1 MCSTCS
7 APMSAAVT
15 LAGERYVWDAYSMTS
30 AMKAPRVRAT
40 CDVAA
45 VVASGS
51 AAAPL
56 FRWNAYGAAVVLCG
70 PGAVSAD
77 TAAERTRMDWHA
89 KVQASGACE
98 PYGCVRRALAA
109 DDAPAS
115 AHDACEVLH
124 IGQVP
129 YAMHPDTLRWVLQ
142 RLTGVTAL
150 KIEQRRNRSTRGR
163 TGLFTAVVRAEDA
176 DAVVAAHHRALCCAE
191 FLWVPACDA
200 AEAEEL
206 CARLRTDDG
215 GLVKNGLLS
224 VARRRPQRDAV
235 PQELHV
241 VESERRRPLVW
252 QTLSVRHLSVVPVRA
267 LRRDDSLT
275 YQMIQ

>member
-1 MCSTCS
+1 MSVAIPSMDLASVAAEWS
-7 APMSAAVT
+7 AWDPYHHQYPYRSKRPLRVFYDVAGTGSSDDAVPAAFVRVSNATAAATATT
-15 LAGERYVWDAYSMTS
+15 LAHMAQRQLSLTMQVG
-30 AMKAPRVRAT
+30 
-40 CDVAA
+40 C
-45 VVASGS
+45 
-51 AAAPL
+51 
-56 FRWNAYGAAVVLCG
+56 
-70 PGAVSAD
+70 
-77 TAAERTRMDWHA
+77 
-89 KVQASGACE
+89 ACE
-98 PYGCVRRALAA
+98 EYGSLALAA
-109 DDAPAS
+109 GSDTDMHRS
-115 AHDACEVLH
+115 RVEVLYVE
-124 IGQVP
+124 QVP
-129 YAMHPDTLRWVLQ
+129 YTLSTAALRWVLQ